1 MDNQERPMCMSQGKE
16 YSKSKNPKMTPV
28 EFCQMLFAWIIF
40 MERLSCQCLRRKAKK
55 ERMLMMGTC
64 SRQRSLSMKYFNKKH
79 TIPKTK
85 KMAAAKKFT
94 LFQRPSLYILTSSS
108 FKILNISHRQYLYSN
123 QNLNSEDPSTL
134 QTKHSVIHPARQ
146 LSILPTSVFLHVI

>member
-1 MDNQERPMCMSQGKE
+1 MSQGKE

-28 EFCQMLFAWIIF
+28 EFCQVPFAWIIF

-108 FKILNISHRQYLYSN
+108 FKILNICHRRYLYSN
-123 QNLNSEDPSTL
+123 QKLNYLHPSSL
-134 QTKHSVIHPARQ
+134 QTKHSVIHPSRWP
-146 LSILPTSVFLHVI
+146 SILPTSVFLRVI